1 MDTIQKLD
9 KLAEMYAQQ
18 DVIRLDKQKL
28 IDSILTDEI
37 KAKIAEIEA
46 EFKPQA
52 EGLSQNISA
61 LESEVKTDVVTLG
74 ESVKGNVLHAV
85 YAKGR
90 ITWDTKGLEGVL
102 INQPELAK
110 FRKEGD
116 PSVSIRRV

>member
-1 MDTIQKLD
+1 VDTKEKLD
-9 KLAEMYAQQ
+9 KLAEMYAEQ
-18 DVIRLDKQKL
+18 DIIRLDKQKL

-37 KAKIAEIEA
+37 KVKIAEIEA
-46 EFKPQA
+46 EFKPKT
-52 EGLSQNISA
+52 EGLQQNIGA
-61 LESEVKTDVVTLG
+61 LESEVKTEVVTLG

-102 INQPELAK
+102 VNQPELAK

>member
-1 MDTIQKLD
+1 MDTKQKLD
-9 KLAEMYAQQ
+9 QLAEMYAQQ

-28 IDSILTDEI
+28 IDGILTDEI

-46 EFKPQA
+46 EFKPQS
-52 EGLSQNISA
+52 EGLTQNISA

-85 YAKGR
+85 YTKGR

-102 INQPELAK
+102 VNQPELAK

-116 PSVSIRRV
+116 PSVSIRRI